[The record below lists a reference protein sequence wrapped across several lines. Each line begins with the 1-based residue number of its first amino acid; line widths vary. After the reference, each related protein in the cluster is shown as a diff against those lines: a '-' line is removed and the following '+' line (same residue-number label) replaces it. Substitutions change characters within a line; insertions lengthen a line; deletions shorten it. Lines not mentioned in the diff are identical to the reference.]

1 MSKAINKILQDE
13 ALLEEVTKRAFD
25 IVDTDKSGKI
35 DRKELKEILKQI
47 SMDFRTEPPDDED
60 INKIMGELDKDNSGT
75 IELNEFQ
82 KLIKEILCAMVKE

>member
-35 DRKELKEILKQI
+35 ERKELKEILNQI

>member
-35 DRKELKEILKQI
+35 DRKELKEILNQI